1 MKQSNIYMRQLP
13 QGVQDYLPDECYGKR
28 WVEETF
34 RNQFL
39 LRGYDEVETPGFE
52 YYHVFS
58 QGLSEP
64 RKRQFIKW
72 MDMKGDLVALRSEWT
87 TPIARMAA
95 TKVNKFPARF
105 CYIGPA
111 YGCENAYYG
120 SQMEYTQAGIEYLGE
135 SSPKADAEVIAVA
148 IESLRA
154 IGLEDFQIELGQVMF
169 FKGLMADAG
178 LSAEQIE
185 ELRTYIDQKNELA
198 VALFLQES
206 HIDPTVQETI
216 EKLSTLFGEK
226 EVFDQALQ
234 FSANEIC
241 RQAVENL
248 REIYQLLC
256 DFGYEDYLIIDF
268 GLLQSI
274 DYYSGLIF
282 KGYVDAIGFPILSGG
297 RYDQLLDGFGVDMP
311 ATGCALG
318 VKRIMIALDK
328 QDELPKRP
336 LIDVLVSGD
345 TPKAAYAEMQRL
357 IAEGKRV
364 QLELFLDR
372 QTLKEKAEELN
383 VTACYAE
390 EATRYNL

>member
-1 MKQSNIYMRQLP
+1 MKPSDAFMRQLP

-28 WVEETF
+28 QIEKTF
-34 RNQFL
+34 RDQFL
-39 LRGYDEVETPGFE
+39 LHGYDEVETPGFE

-58 QGLSEP
+58 QGLSQA

-72 MDMKGDLVALRSEWT
+72 MDTQGDLVALRSEWT
-87 TPIARMAA
+87 TPIARLAA
-95 TKVNKFPARF
+95 TKIESFPARF

-120 SQMEYTQAGIEYLGE
+120 SQMEYTQAGIEYIGE

-148 IESLRA
+148 IEALRSV
-154 IGLEDFQIELGQVMF
+154 GLEDFQIELGQVMF

-178 LSAEQIE
+178 LDAEQIE

-206 HIDPTVQETI
+206 NIDPNVQETI
-216 EKLSTLFGEK
+216 AKLSTLFGEK

-234 FSANEIC
+234 FSANETC

-248 REIYQLLC
+248 REIYQILC
-256 DFGYEDYLIIDF
+256 DFGYEDYLLVDF

-282 KGYVDAIGFPILSGG
+282 KGYADAIGYPILSGG
-297 RYDQLLDGFGVDMP
+297 RYDQLLGGFGLEMP

-318 VKRIMIALDK
+318 IKRIMIALEK
-328 QDELPKRP
+328 QQALPQCPK
-336 LIDVLVSGD
+336 IDVLVSGV
-345 TPKAAYAEMQRL
+345 TPKAAYQAMQRL
-357 IAEGKRV
+357 IGEGKRT
-364 QLELFLDR
+364 QLELFID
-372 QTLKEKAEELN
+372 QATLNEKAEKIG
-383 VTACYAE
+383 AE
-390 EATRYNL
+390 AYFAQE